1 MNGLEV
7 QDFAAA
13 QGITCGYVLAGL
25 FQVIVILL
33 Q

>member
-13 QGITCGYVLAGL
+13 KEITGGYVLAGL

-33 Q
+33 P